1 MKKLIIEKWILL
13 YLFMLITGCSDTH
26 TVNTPSTKS
35 LQNELKITSKSI
47 QNVKFTFTRPEL
59 RCTIDMA
66 EEPSQQE
73 MDSIMAKIKAFA
85 TIENMNEIRQ
95 NVHWNMEISGFHV
108 NLSTDGDRQTIE
120 YAYFAKYFKTSDA
133 SNLST
138 ENIDA
143 YRTWYEEK
151 WE

>member
-1 MKKLIIEKWILL
+1 MRKLIIEKWMLL
-13 YLFMLITGCSDTH
+13 YLFIFITGCSVTH

-35 LQNELKITSKSI
+35 LQKELKISSKSI

-95 NVHWNMEISGFHV
+95 NVHWNMEISEFHV
-108 NLSTDGDRQTIE
+108 NLSTDGDRKTIE

-133 SNLST
+133 SNHST

-143 YRTWYEEK
+143 YQTWYEEAK
-151 WE
+151 